1 MPRAMFLHT
10 EADIRLK
17 LKNSEGMVRQ
27 SKLSLFNILPILA
40 YTYTDQ
46 RCSSSSFAQIGDKIC
61 MLLLTSDAPGPKL
74 NSVKRFLNSYRHS
87 RDKILLVNLI
97 SEKDGQTMIEAILR
111 SADCNRQY
119 SCYYEKF
126 NLKFTSNHKI

>member
-1 MPRAMFLHT
+1 MPGNNEEFIKTDNNAGVHMPRAMFLHT

-17 LKNSEGMVRQ
+17 LKNSEGMVRH

-46 RCSSSSFAQIGDKIC
+46 RCTSSSFAQIG
-61 MLLLTSDAPGPKL
+61 
-74 NSVKRFLNSYRHS
+74 
-87 RDKILLVNLI
+87 DKILLVNLI

-111 SADCNRQY
+111 SSDCNRQY
-119 SCYYEKF
+119 SCYNAKF

>member
-17 LKNSEGMVRQ
+17 LKNSEGIVRN

-46 RCSSSSFAQIGDKIC
+46 RCSSSSFAQIG
-61 MLLLTSDAPGPKL
+61 
-74 NSVKRFLNSYRHS
+74 
-87 RDKILLVNLI
+87 DKILLVNLI

-119 SCYYEKF
+119 SCYNEKF